1 MLNVNILHCS
11 WLQGLNRLAAIALLF
26 LNEEDA
32 FWCLVA
38 IVDHILPAEY
48 FSTTL
53 MAAQADQVSN
63 KAVSNLLYSNI

>member
-1 MLNVNILHCS
+1 MVFAQF
-11 WLQGLNRLAAIALLF
+11 QGLNRLAAIALLF

-48 FSTTL
+48 FSSTL
-53 MAAQADQVSN
+53 MAAQADQVAHRPRSS
-63 KAVSNLLYSNI
+63 VCTS